1 MSRVRNAPYRVP
13 IAPSRKA
20 YFGREQGLIDTPVIE
35 RRELS
40 ATPRPGPMIIEEYEG
55 TTVVPPHASAARD
68 PFDNI
73 IITLAEERPSAA

>member
-1 MSRVRNAPYRVP
+1 MSRVRNAPYRAP

-20 YFGREQGLIDTPVIE
+20 YFGREHGLIDTPVIE

-40 ATPRPGPMIIEEYEG
+40 ATRRPGPMIIEEYEG

-68 PFDNI
+68 PLDNI
-73 IITLAEERPSAA
+73 IITLTEERPGAA